1 MTHKSVEQLSLGE
14 LKYFEVVLLSH
25 LPHPFLM
32 LDEPFSMLEP
42 LHKEPLKEF
51 LVALKH
57 HKGMLITDHYYQD
70 VLEIADQNIVI
81 KEGISYPIT
90 NTQDLQRFEY
100 LSKK

>member
-42 LHKEPLKEF
+42 LHKERLKEF
-51 LVALKH
+51 LVALKQL
-57 HKGMLITDHYYQD
+57 KGMLITDHYYQD